1 MAVLFISED
10 TIKKSTTINGNVD
23 VELLLPY
30 IKVAQDIHVH
40 QLLGTKLYDKIQTL
54 ITAATIDDGGNE
66 DYETLVDQYIQPVLI
81 HYSLYE
87 CVPFLSYKIM
97 NKDIVRKISETSTP
111 ASLEDIKYMR
121 NIIQNTAEYY
131 ATRLVDYIRHN
142 TDKYPEYSTNT
153 NEDLNPTK
161 DTYFSGMNLDTYEQ
175 HRRITLR
182 DFLDGS
188 FDV

>member
-40 QLLGTKLYDKIQTL
+40 QLLGSSLYEKIQAE
-54 ITAATIDDGGNE
+54 ITAGSLSGS
-66 DYETLVDQYIQPVLI
+66 YKTLTDTYIQPVLI
-81 HYSLYE
+81 HYSLFE

-131 ATRLVDYIRHN
+131 ATRLVDYLRHN
-142 TDKYPEYSTNT
+142 NHLFAEYSDNT
-153 NEDLNPTK
+153 NEDLSPTK

-175 HRRITLR
+175 NNRITLR

>member
-30 IKVAQDIHVH
+30 IKVAQDIHIH
-40 QLLGTKLYDKIQTL
+40 QLLGTDLYDKIQADIAAGSLSGNYKTL
-54 ITAATIDDGGNE
+54 TDT
-66 DYETLVDQYIQPVLI
+66 YIQPVLI
-81 HYSLYE
+81 HYSLFE
-87 CVPFLSYKIM
+87 CMPFLSYKIM

-131 ATRLVDYIRHN
+131 ATRLVDYLRN
-142 TDKYPEYSTNT
+142 NNDLFTEYSTNSGA
-153 NEDLNPTK
+153 DLSPTK

-175 HRRITLR
+175 NNRITIR

>member
-1 MAVLFISED
+1 
-10 TIKKSTTINGNVD
+10 
-23 VELLLPY
+23 
-30 IKVAQDIHVH
+30 
-40 QLLGTKLYDKIQTL
+40 
-54 ITAATIDDGGNE
+54 
-66 DYETLVDQYIQPVLI
+66 
-81 HYSLYE
+81 
-87 CVPFLSYKIM
+87 M

-131 ATRLVDYIRHN
+131 ATRMVDYLRN
-142 TDKYPEYSTNT
+142 NNDLFTEYSTNSGA
-153 NEDLNPTK
+153 DLSPTK

-175 HRRITLR
+175 NNRITIR